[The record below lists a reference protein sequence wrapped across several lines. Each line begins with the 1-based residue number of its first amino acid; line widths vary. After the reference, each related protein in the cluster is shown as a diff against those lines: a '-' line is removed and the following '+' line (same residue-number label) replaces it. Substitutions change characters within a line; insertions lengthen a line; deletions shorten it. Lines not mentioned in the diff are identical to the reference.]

1 LYKDFL
7 MVTPKSGKKRGLGRG
22 LEALLGGSNPMDQTT
37 ANSQTLSL
45 DQLQAGRYQ
54 PRQVFTEE
62 AIAELAESIKAQG
75 LIQPIAVRPLKG
87 TDMYEII
94 AGERRFRASKLAGL
108 TEIPVYVH
116 DVDDKAALAMA
127 LVENLQREDLNALE
141 EARGIER
148 LIEEFKLTHE
158 QASEVLG
165 RSRSAITNLLRLLQ
179 CSALVQKALA
189 QGVLEAGHARAMLS
203 LPESAQRSLL
213 KTIEIEALSVREVE
227 QRVKLLGF
235 QAVEG
240 VSSDGSHKPRGRSS
254 MRLTSDWISMQNR
267 VAESLGLPVVLL
279 SKRKGAELRLSFAS
293 IDELNGFL
301 DRLQIATEKD
311 HFE

>member
-1 LYKDFL
+1 
-7 MVTPKSGKKRGLGRG
+7 MGTPKSTKKRGLGRG
-22 LEALLGGSNPMDQTT
+22 LEALLGGSNPMDEVTT
-37 ANSQTLSL
+37 ANSQTLAL
-45 DQLQAGRYQ
+45 TQLQPGRYQ

-62 AIAELAESIKAQG
+62 AITELAESIKAQG

-87 TDMYEII
+87 SGMYEII
-94 AGERRFRASKLAGL
+94 AGERRYRASKLAGL

-179 CSALVQKALA
+179 CTPLVQKALI
-189 QGVLEAGHARAMLS
+189 QGVIEAGHARAMLS
-203 LPESAQRSLL
+203 LPESAQRALL
-213 KTIEIEALSVREVE
+213 KTIELEALSVREVE

-235 QAVEG
+235 QSPEDTSHDSKHKQKEKPVRL
-240 VSSDGSHKPRGRSS
+240 SSDW
-254 MRLTSDWISMQNR
+254 LSMQNR
-267 VAESLGLPVVLL
+267 VAESLGLPAVLL

-293 IDELNGFL
+293 MEELNGFL
-301 DRLQIATEKD
+301 DRLQIAAERD

>member
-1 LYKDFL
+1 

-22 LEALLGGSNPMDQTT
+22 LEALLGGSNSMDQTT
-37 ANSQTLSL
+37 ANSQSLSL

-94 AGERRFRASKLAGL
+94 AGERRFRASRLAGL

-141 EARGIER
+141 EARGIAR

-165 RSRSAITNLLRLLQ
+165 R
-179 CSALVQKALA
+179 
-189 QGVLEAGHARAMLS
+189 
-203 LPESAQRSLL
+203 
-213 KTIEIEALSVREVE
+213 
-227 QRVKLLGF
+227 
-235 QAVEG
+235 
-240 VSSDGSHKPRGRSS
+240 
-254 MRLTSDWISMQNR
+254 
-267 VAESLGLPVVLL
+267 
-279 SKRKGAELRLSFAS
+279 
-293 IDELNGFL
+293 
-301 DRLQIATEKD
+301 
-311 HFE
+311 

>member
-1 LYKDFL
+1 
-7 MVTPKSGKKRGLGRG
+7 MVISKSVKKRGLGRG
-22 LEALLGGSNPMDQTT
+22 LEALLGGSNPMDETS

-45 DQLQAGRYQ
+45 EQLQPGRYQ
-54 PRQVFTEE
+54 PRQVFAEN

-75 LIQPIAVRPLKG
+75 LIQPIAVRPVKG

-108 TEIPVYVH
+108 KEIPVYVH

-179 CSALVQKALA
+179 CSPLVQKALA
-189 QGVLEAGHARAMLS
+189 HGVIEAGHARAMLS
-203 LPESAQRSLL
+203 LPESAQRALL
-213 KTIEIEALSVREVE
+213 KTIELDALSVREVE
-227 QRVKLLGF
+227 QRVRLLGF
-235 QAVEG
+235 QAAEG
-240 VSSDGSHKPRGRSS
+240 VSSDGSPRPRGKS
-254 MRLTSDWISMQNR
+254 LTRPSSDWLTMQNR

-279 SKRKGAELRLSFAS
+279 SKKKGAELRLSFAS
-293 IDELNGFL
+293 IEELNGFL
-301 DRLQIATEKD
+301 DRLQIVTEKD

>member
-1 LYKDFL
+1 
-7 MVTPKSGKKRGLGRG
+7 MGTPKSTKKRGLGRG
-22 LEALLGGSNPMDQTT
+22 LEALLGGSNPMDEVT
-37 ANSQTLSL
+37 ASSQTVPLT
-45 DQLQAGRYQ
+45 QLQAGRYQ

-62 AIAELAESIKAQG
+62 AITELAESIKAQG

-87 TDMYEII
+87 SGMYEII
-94 AGERRFRASKLAGL
+94 AGERRYRASKLAGL

-141 EARGIER
+141 EARGVER

-179 CSALVQKALA
+179 CSPLVQKALT
-189 QGVLEAGHARAMLS
+189 QGAIEAGHARAMLS
-203 LPESAQRSLL
+203 LPESAQRALL
-213 KTIEIEALSVREVE
+213 KTIELEALSVREVE
-227 QRVKLLGF
+227 QRVRLLGF
-235 QAVEG
+235 QSPGNTSNDSKRKQNE
-240 VSSDGSHKPRGRSS
+240 KPA
-254 MRLTSDWISMQNR
+254 RLTSDWLSMQNR
-267 VAESLGLPVVLL
+267 VAESLGLPTVLV

-293 IDELNGFL
+293 MEELNGFL
-301 DRLQIATEKD
+301 DRLQIATERD

>member
-1 LYKDFL
+1 

>member
-1 LYKDFL
+1 

-189 QGVLEAGHARAMLS
+189 QGVIEAGHARAMLS

>member
-1 LYKDFL
+1 

-213 KTIEIEALSVREVE
+213 KTIELEALSVREVE

-235 QAVEG
+235 QTSEAV
-240 VSSDGSHKPRGRSS
+240 SADGSHKTRGRSLT
-254 MRLTSDWISMQNR
+254 RLSSDWLSMQNR

>member
-1 LYKDFL
+1 

-108 TEIPVYVH
+108 TQIPVYVH

-148 LIEEFKLTHE
+148 LIEEFKLTHQ

-213 KTIEIEALSVREVE
+213 KTIELEALSVREVE

-235 QAVEG
+235 QTVEG
-240 VSSDGSHKPRGRSS
+240 VSSDGSHQPRGRSLT
-254 MRLTSDWISMQNR
+254 RLSSDWLSMQNR

>member
-1 LYKDFL
+1 MLPEHA
-7 MVTPKSGKKRGLGRG
+7 VHIQHEVVKKI
-22 LEALLGGSNPMDQTT
+22 S
-37 ANSQTLSL
+37 
-45 DQLQAGRYQ
+45 
-54 PRQVFTEE
+54 
-62 AIAELAESIKAQG
+62 
-75 LIQPIAVRPLKG
+75 
-87 TDMYEII
+87 
-94 AGERRFRASKLAGL
+94 
-108 TEIPVYVH
+108 
-116 DVDDKAALAMA
+116 
-127 LVENLQREDLNALE
+127 
-141 EARGIER
+141 
-148 LIEEFKLTHE
+148 THE
-158 QASEVLG
+158 QAAEVLG

-213 KTIEIEALSVREVE
+213 KTIELEALSVREVE

-235 QAVEG
+235 QTSEAV
-240 VSSDGSHKPRGRSS
+240 SADGSHKTGGRSLT
-254 MRLTSDWISMQNR
+254 RLSSDWLSMQNR

>member
-1 LYKDFL
+1 

-94 AGERRFRASKLAGL
+94 AGERRFRASRLAGL

-213 KTIEIEALSVREVE
+213 KTIELEALSVREVE

-235 QAVEG
+235 QTSEAV
-240 VSSDGSHKPRGRSS
+240 SADGSHKTRGRSLT
-254 MRLTSDWISMQNR
+254 RLSSDWLTMQNR

>member
-1 LYKDFL
+1 

-22 LEALLGGSNPMDQTT
+22 LEALLGGSNSMDQTT

-213 KTIEIEALSVREVE
+213 KTIELEALSVREVE

-235 QAVEG
+235 QTVEG
-240 VSSDGSHKPRGRSS
+240 VSSDGSHQPRGRSL
-254 MRLTSDWISMQNR
+254 MRLSSDWISMQNR

>member
-1 LYKDFL
+1 
-7 MVTPKSGKKRGLGRG
+7 MVTSKSVKKRGLGRG
-22 LEALLGGSNPMDQTT
+22 LEALLGGSNSMDQSI

-301 DRLQIATEKD
+301 DRLQIVTEKD

>member
-1 LYKDFL
+1 
-7 MVTPKSGKKRGLGRG
+7 MVTPKSGKKPGLGRG
-22 LEALLGGSNPMDQTT
+22 LEAFLDGSNPMDQTT

-213 KTIEIEALSVREVE
+213 KTIELEALSVREVE

-235 QAVEG
+235 QTSEAV
-240 VSSDGSHKPRGRSS
+240 SADGSHKPRGRS
-254 MRLTSDWISMQNR
+254 LTRPSSDWISMQNR

>member
-1 LYKDFL
+1 
-7 MVTPKSGKKRGLGRG
+7 M
-22 LEALLGGSNPMDQTT
+22 
-37 ANSQTLSL
+37 
-45 DQLQAGRYQ
+45 
-54 PRQVFTEE
+54 
-62 AIAELAESIKAQG
+62 
-75 LIQPIAVRPLKG
+75 
-87 TDMYEII
+87 
-94 AGERRFRASKLAGL
+94 
-108 TEIPVYVH
+108 
-116 DVDDKAALAMA
+116 
-127 LVENLQREDLNALE
+127 
-141 EARGIER
+141 
-148 LIEEFKLTHE
+148 
-158 QASEVLG
+158 LG

>member
-1 LYKDFL
+1 

-87 TDMYEII
+87 TDVYEII

>member
-1 LYKDFL
+1 
-7 MVTPKSGKKRGLGRG
+7 
-22 LEALLGGSNPMDQTT
+22 
-37 ANSQTLSL
+37 
-45 DQLQAGRYQ
+45 
-54 PRQVFTEE
+54 
-62 AIAELAESIKAQG
+62 
-75 LIQPIAVRPLKG
+75 
-87 TDMYEII
+87 
-94 AGERRFRASKLAGL
+94 
-108 TEIPVYVH
+108 
-116 DVDDKAALAMA
+116 
-127 LVENLQREDLNALE
+127 
-141 EARGIER
+141 
-148 LIEEFKLTHE
+148 
-158 QASEVLG
+158 
-165 RSRSAITNLLRLLQ
+165 
-179 CSALVQKALA
+179 
-189 QGVLEAGHARAMLS
+189 MLS

>member
-22 LEALLGGSNPMDQTT
+22 LEALLGGSNSMDQTT
-37 ANSQTLSL
+37 ANSQSLSL

-94 AGERRFRASKLAGL
+94 AGERRFRASRLAGL

-141 EARGIER
+141 EARGIAR

-213 KTIEIEALSVREVE
+213 KTIELEALSVREVE

-235 QAVEG
+235 QTSEAV
-240 VSSDGSHKPRGRSS
+240 SADGSHKPRGRSLT
-254 MRLTSDWISMQNR
+254 RLSSDWLSMQNR

>member
-1 LYKDFL
+1 
-7 MVTPKSGKKRGLGRG
+7 MVTSKSVKKRGLGRG
-22 LEALLGGSNPMDQTT
+22 LEALLGGSNPMDETS

-45 DQLQAGRYQ
+45 EQLQPGRYQ
-54 PRQVFTEE
+54 PRQVFAES

-75 LIQPIAVRPLKG
+75 LIQPIAVRPVKG

-108 TEIPVYVH
+108 KEIPVYVH

-158 QASEVLG
+158 QASDVLG

-179 CSALVQKALA
+179 CSPLVQKALA
-189 QGVLEAGHARAMLS
+189 QGVIEAGHARAMLS
-203 LPESAQRSLL
+203 LPESAQRALL
-213 KTIEIEALSVREVE
+213 KTIELDALSVREVE
-227 QRVKLLGF
+227 QRVRLLGF
-235 QAVEG
+235 QTVEG
-240 VSSDGSHKPRGRSS
+240 FSSDGSPRSRG
-254 MRLTSDWISMQNR
+254 
-267 VAESLGLPVVLL
+267 
-279 SKRKGAELRLSFAS
+279 K
-293 IDELNGFL
+293 
-301 DRLQIATEKD
+301 
-311 HFE
+311 

>member
-1 LYKDFL
+1 
-7 MVTPKSGKKRGLGRG
+7 MGTPKSTKKRGLGRG
-22 LEALLGGSNPMDQTT
+22 LEALLGGSNPMDEVTT
-37 ANSQTLSL
+37 ANSQTLAL
-45 DQLQAGRYQ
+45 TQLQPGRYQ

-62 AIAELAESIKAQG
+62 AITELAESIKAQG

-87 TDMYEII
+87 SGMYEII
-94 AGERRFRASKLAGL
+94 AGERRYRASKLAGL

-179 CSALVQKALA
+179 CTPLVQKALT
-189 QGVLEAGHARAMLS
+189 QGAIEAGHARAMLS
-203 LPESAQRSLL
+203 LPESAQRALL
-213 KTIEIEALSVREVE
+213 KTIELEALSVREVE

-235 QAVEG
+235 QSPEVTSHDSKHQQKEKLARL
-240 VSSDGSHKPRGRSS
+240 SSDW
-254 MRLTSDWISMQNR
+254 LSMQNR
-267 VAESLGLPVVLL
+267 VAESLGLPAVLL

-293 IDELNGFL
+293 MEELNGFL
-301 DRLQIATEKD
+301 DRLQIAAERD

>member
-1 LYKDFL
+1 
-7 MVTPKSGKKRGLGRG
+7 MGTPKSTKKRGLGRG
-22 LEALLGGSNPMDQTT
+22 LEALLGGSNPMDEVTT
-37 ANSQTLSL
+37 ANSQTLAL
-45 DQLQAGRYQ
+45 TQLQPGRYQ
-54 PRQVFTEE
+54 PRQVFSEE
-62 AIAELAESIKAQG
+62 AITELAESIRAQG

-87 TDMYEII
+87 SGMYEII
-94 AGERRFRASKLAGL
+94 AGERRYRASKLAGL
-108 TEIPVYVH
+108 KEIPVYVH

-141 EARGIER
+141 EARGVER

-179 CSALVQKALA
+179 CTPLVQKALI
-189 QGVLEAGHARAMLS
+189 QGAIEAGHARAMLS
-203 LPESAQRSLL
+203 LPESAQRALL
-213 KTIEIEALSVREVE
+213 KTIELEALSVREVE

-235 QAVEG
+235 QSPEDTSHDSKYKQKQKSARL
-240 VSSDGSHKPRGRSS
+240 SSDW
-254 MRLTSDWISMQNR
+254 LSMQNR
-267 VAESLGLPVVLL
+267 VAESLGLPAVLL

-293 IDELNGFL
+293 MEELNGFL
-301 DRLQIATEKD
+301 DRLQIAAERD

>member
-1 LYKDFL
+1 
-7 MVTPKSGKKRGLGRG
+7 MQP
-22 LEALLGGSNPMDQTT
+22 
-37 ANSQTLSL
+37 
-45 DQLQAGRYQ
+45 GRYQ

-62 AIAELAESIKAQG
+62 AITELAESIKAQG

-87 TDMYEII
+87 SGMYEII
-94 AGERRFRASKLAGL
+94 AGERRYRASKLAGL

-158 QASEVLG
+158 QASEILG

-179 CSALVQKALA
+179 CTPLVQKALT
-189 QGVLEAGHARAMLS
+189 QGAIEAGHARAMLS
-203 LPESAQRSLL
+203 LPESAQRALL
-213 KTIEIEALSVREVE
+213 KTIELEALSVREVE

-235 QAVEG
+235 QSPEIASHDSKHQQKEKPARL
-240 VSSDGSHKPRGRSS
+240 SSDW
-254 MRLTSDWISMQNR
+254 LSMQNR
-267 VAESLGLPVVLL
+267 LAESLGLPAVLL

-293 IDELNGFL
+293 MEELNGFL
-301 DRLQIATEKD
+301 DRLQIAGERD

>member
-1 LYKDFL
+1 

-22 LEALLGGSNPMDQTT
+22 LEALLGGSNSMDQSI

-301 DRLQIATEKD
+301 DRLQIVTEKD

>member
-1 LYKDFL
+1 

-94 AGERRFRASKLAGL
+94 AGERRFRASRLAGL

-213 KTIEIEALSVREVE
+213 KTIELEALSVREVE

-235 QAVEG
+235 QTSEAV
-240 VSSDGSHKPRGRSS
+240 SADGSHKTRGRSLT
-254 MRLTSDWISMQNR
+254 RLSSDWISMQNR
-267 VAESLGLPVVLL
+267 VAESLGLPVLLL

>member
-1 LYKDFL
+1 

-213 KTIEIEALSVREVE
+213 KTIELEALSVREVE

-235 QAVEG
+235 QTSEAV
-240 VSSDGSHKPRGRSS
+240 SADGSHKPRGRSS
-254 MRLTSDWISMQNR
+254 MRLSSDWISMQNR